1 MRWKFKRNEQSKR
14 SELDDEKTKID
25 CSFTGVNEVFEFF
38 NICFTLEVFEL
49 RAQCDKIGA
58 RMKKIL
64 VC

>member
-38 NICFTLEVFEL
+38 NKVEI
-49 RAQCDKIGA
+49 KSNN
-58 RMKKIL
+58 
-64 VC
+64 